1 MTPVTNADPDAQ
13 AGSMLVEVVLLV
25 PAIAALIW
33 LVLWAGTAGQ
43 TPGEVELAA
52 SDAARSAAATRDP
65 GARAVRAEQLVT
77 DRLDELCD
85 QLTIGTVQTGQVV
98 EVTVGCRLHTDPM
111 RGLNVTPRTFE
122 AVGISTVDR
131 FIVQGGA
138 DG

>member
-1 MTPVTNADPDAQ
+1 MTTPSEHRQ
-13 AGSMLVEVVLLV
+13 HGSMLVEVVMLTPV
-25 PAIAALIW
+25 IAALIW

-65 GARAVRAEQLVT
+65 NARVARAHHLVT
-77 DRLDELCD
+77 DRLHGLCD
-85 QLTIGTVQTGQVV
+85 QLTVDTAQHGQLI
-98 EVTVGCRLHTDPM
+98 EVTVSCRLHTDPM
-111 RGLNVTPRTFE
+111 RGLNVTARTFT

-131 FIVQGGA
+131 FIVQGHP